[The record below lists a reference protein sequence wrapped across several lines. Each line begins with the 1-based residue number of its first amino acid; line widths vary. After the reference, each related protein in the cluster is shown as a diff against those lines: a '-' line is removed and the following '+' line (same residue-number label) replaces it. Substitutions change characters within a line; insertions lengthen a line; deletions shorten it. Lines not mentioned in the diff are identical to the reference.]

1 MNVSNRRTLRTL
13 AIATLVTFGGAS
25 LCLLLTF
32 AFPTFGLPKDY
43 EGFIY
48 LPPQIYLFAFLALL
62 SLLLAF
68 ITSFYGFRLSRH
80 MRHAGWTGG
89 FVVLIVLLLSGPSYL
104 CYSIGAMWSVLPPLP
119 ILTSGENTWSEN
131 TWLLLAAG
139 SVFVLVLSAI
149 CALVYQSRATLLGEP
164 LQGQK

>member
-1 MNVSNRRTLRTL
+1 M
-13 AIATLVTFGGAS
+13 
-25 LCLLLTF
+25 
-32 AFPTFGLPKDY
+32 
-43 EGFIY
+43 
-48 LPPQIYLFAFLALL
+48 
-62 SLLLAF
+62 
-68 ITSFYGFRLSRH
+68 
-80 MRHAGWTGG
+80 
-89 FVVLIVLLLSGPSYL
+89 LIVLLLSGPSYL